1 MNIKQ
6 KGLIVALS
14 SATALLALNSSFTLA
29 ASQGSQGSTS
39 TGSTDVSL
47 QVNDSVKITGI
58 EDVTIPPVLQ
68 TATGGTQEGGSFCV
82 FRNGGDSVNITAS
95 NPASGATEFQL
106 VGAAD
111 GDIIQYTVALATGAD
126 ASTTAATDYNTA
138 KTLTGSSTEFAC
150 GGTDTHSYEIFI
162 AEQEVREATTGA
174 YSGTLQFLVEPI

>member
-1 MNIKQ
+1 MTIK
-6 KGLIVALS
+6 KGLILSLS
-14 SATALLALNSSFTLA
+14 SATALVALGSSMTFA
-29 ASQGSQGSTS
+29 ASQGSQGATS

-47 QVNDSVKITGI
+47 TVNDSVKITGI
-58 EDVTIPPVLQ
+58 EDVTIPSVLQ

-82 FRNGGDSVNITAS
+82 YRNGGDSVKITAS
-95 NPASGATEFQL
+95 NPANGATEFSL

-126 ASTTAATDYNTA
+126 ASSTAATDYNTA

-150 GGTDTHSYEIFI
+150 GGSDTHSYEIFI

>member
-6 KGLIVALS
+6 TTLVLSLSTATVAVAMAS
-14 SATALLALNSSFTLA
+14 NSALA
-29 ASQGSQGSTS
+29 AQQGTQGASS

-58 EDVTIPPVLQ
+58 EDLTIPAVLQ

-82 FRNGGDSVNITAS
+82 YKNGGDSVKITAS
-95 NPASGATEFQL
+95 NPASGATEFAL

-111 GDIIQYTVALATGAD
+111 GDIIQYTVALETGVD
-126 ASTTAATDYNTA
+126 ASSTATTAYNTA
-138 KTLTGSSTEFAC
+138 KTLTGASTEFAC
-150 GGTDTHSYEIFI
+150 GGSDTHSYEIFI